1 MTLHMKTSA
10 QDEWYIKRCINLAR
24 RAGKLGDFPYGALL
38 VLKNKVVSEKYNE
51 SFTKN
56 EVYRHAELLAL
67 TNAQKKLN
75 RDQLSACTLYS
86 SVEPCPMCSFAI
98 QELNIKRVVFGLKSP
113 IMGGYSRWSILQDQK
128 LNQTFPNSFGRAPEI
143 VAGVLKDAVIEG
155 WKQWN
160 NDKWERLYNKGVFR

>member
-1 MTLHMKTSA
+1 MKTLT
-10 QDEWYIKRCINLAR
+10 QDEQYIMRCIDLAR
-24 RAGKLGDFPYGALL
+24 RAGELGDFPYGALV
-38 VLKNKVVSEKYNE
+38 VLDDKIVSEKYNE
-51 SFTKN
+51 SFASN
-56 EVYRHAELLAL
+56 EVYKHAELLAL
-67 TNAQKKLN
+67 VDAQKKLN

-86 SVEPCPMCSFAI
+86 SVEPCPMCSFAV

-113 IMGGYSRWSILQDQK
+113 IMGGYSRWGILQDEK

-143 VAGVLKDAVIEG
+143 VADVLKDVVIEG